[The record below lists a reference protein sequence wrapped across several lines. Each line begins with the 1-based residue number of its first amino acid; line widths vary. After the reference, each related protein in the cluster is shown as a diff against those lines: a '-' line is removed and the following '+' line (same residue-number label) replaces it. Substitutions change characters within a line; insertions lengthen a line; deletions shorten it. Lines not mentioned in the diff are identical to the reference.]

1 MFWLVY
7 NGIILLLIEGT
18 ATNMKKLENMSL
30 GELWQLFPIILRAH
44 NPAYKAWYDEEERQ
58 LLKLLQS
65 HQIQRINHIGSTAV
79 EGLIAKPIIDL
90 LLELPQDYDMTT
102 VEQRLADNG
111 WLCMQRDD
119 SQRTLDLNKGYT
131 PDGFAEKVFH
141 LHIKPLGDWD
151 ELYFRDYLRDHPP
164 VAREY
169 ETLKQ
174 GLLIQFEHDRDAYTQ
189 AKSAFIIECIAR
201 ARQEYGLRYAP

>member
-7 NGIILLLIEGT
+7 NGIILLLIEET

-30 GELWQLFPIILRAH
+30 GELCQLFPIILRAH

-79 EGLIAKPIIDL
+79 EGLIAKPIVDL

-119 SQRTLDLNKGYT
+119 GQRTLDLNKGYT

-151 ELYFRDYLRDHPP
+151 ELYFRDYLRDHPS

-169 ETLKQ
+169 EALKQ

-189 AKSAFIIECIAR
+189 AKSAFILECTAR